1 VINKTKLKLLST
13 VLVAGLTA
21 LSTPVYAA
29 SETMMNLLS
38 ILRDK
43 GSISQ
48 DEYDAL
54 VNASMT
60 EDKEAKK
67 AAAKSTAADA
77 DWTSKIKIKGDM
89 RLRYQYQDKTA
100 SINRDRGRIR
110 YRLGVISKPI
120 DHMEVGA
127 GLASGGSDPR
137 STNQTF
143 DNAFSTKGIQLDYA
157 YVKYQ
162 FTDSFSAIGGK
173 FGFKKYLWNAT
184 DLMWDGDINPEG
196 FSANYNFNN
205 ALGNTFVN
213 GGIWVIDETG
223 SSVSDPFMGYAQ
235 LGQHFK
241 SGDNFATLAGTYY
254 RFADFTAANFAAV
267 QAAAGGVGNTD
278 YAFTVIN
285 GSGEIGRKNLFGN
298 GVSASLFGDYVKN
311 TATSTSQDTGF
322 SLGAKLTNGTWTLKY
337 IYADLDANAVP
348 DFLPD
353 SDRYDGATNMKGHEV
368 IAEYK
373 LFKNTTLGLDYY
385 NTKDKTTNVKQN
397 VLQADVVVKF

>member
-1 VINKTKLKLLST
+1 VINKTKLKLLSGALVVGAT
-13 VLVAGLTA
+13 VA
-21 LSTPVYAA
+21 LSTPAYAT

-54 VNASMT
+54 VNAAKT

-67 AAAKSTAADA
+67 TAAKTAEAA
-77 DWTSKIKIKGDM
+77 SWTSKIKIKGDM
-89 RLRYQYQDKTA
+89 RLRYQYQDETGKL
-100 SINRDRGRIR
+100 NRDRGRLR
-110 YRLGVISKPI
+110 YRLGIIAKPI

-157 YVKYQ
+157 YVKYR
-162 FTDSFSAIGGK
+162 FTDSFSAVSGK
-173 FGFKKYLWNAT
+173 FKKKGFLWNAT

-205 ALGNTFVN
+205 ALGKTFVN
-213 GGIWVIDETG
+213 GGIWVIDE
-223 SSVSDPFMGYAQ
+223 SSSDVHDPFLGYGQ

-254 RFADFTAANFAAV
+254 RFAEFSPANFAA
-267 QAAAGGVGNTD
+267 AEAAGGGHGNTD
-278 YAFTVIN
+278 HRFTVFSA
-285 GSGEIGRKNLFGN
+285 SGQIGHNNLFGN
-298 GVSASLFGDYVKN
+298 GVAASLFGDYVKN
-311 TATSTSQDTGF
+311 TATTTKQDMGF
-322 SLGAKLTNGTWTLKY
+322 SLGAKLSNGTWTLKY

-353 SDRYDGATNMKGHEV
+353 SDRFDGNTDIKGHEV

-385 NTKDKTTNVKQN
+385 NTKDKTSNAKQN

>member
-1 VINKTKLKLLST
+1 MINKTKLKMLSG
-13 VLVAGLTA
+13 VLVVGATVA
-21 LSTPVYAA
+21 LSAPAYAT

-54 VNASMT
+54 VNAAQT
-60 EDKEAKK
+60 EDKEAQKT
-67 AAAKSTAADA
+67 AKSTVAAA
-77 DWTSKIKIKGDM
+77 DWTSRVKIKGDM
-89 RLRYQYQDKTA
+89 RLRYQYQDETG
-100 SINRDRGRIR
+100 SINRDRGRLR
-110 YRLGVISKPI
+110 YRLGIIAKPI

-143 DNAFSTKGIQLDYA
+143 DNAFSTKGLQLDYA
-157 YVKYQ
+157 YIKYR

-205 ALGNTFVN
+205 SLGNTFVN
-213 GGIWVIDETG
+213 GGIWVIDESG
-223 SSVSDPFMGYAQ
+223 NDVHDPFMGYAQ
-235 LGQHFK
+235 LGQHFT

-254 RFADFTAANFAAV
+254 RFAEFSPANFAA
-267 QAAAGGVGNTD
+267 AEAAGGGHGNTD
-278 YAFTVIN
+278 HRFTVLSA
-285 GSGEIGRKNLFGN
+285 SGEIGRKNLFGN

-311 TATSTSQDTGF
+311 TGTTTSQDMGF

-353 SDRYDGATNMKGHEV
+353 SDRFDGNTNVKGHEV

-385 NTKDKTTNVKQN
+385 NSKDKGTNAKQN